1 MSAEVGEDDLG
12 ARGNGGAVRGY
23 GVVAG
28 DSIGISD
35 AGTDSS
41 PPGVESERVGVG
53 VPPGLQAA
61 ATAARA
67 TMARSR
73 LSN

>member
-12 ARGNGGAVRGY
+12 ARGNGDAVRGY

-35 AGTDSS
+35 AGTDA
-41 PPGVESERVGVG
+41 PGVVSERVGIG

-67 TMARSR
+67 RMARTR
-73 LSN
+73 FSN